1 MENVILLTP
10 LLTATLEASLDRLLY
25 RDRSMK
31 FARAR
36 LSGKVL
42 RVVLKELGTPLT
54 LVFGEQQVDVVGQ
67 WDGEVNCTVTTRL
80 SVLVKL
86 RDRLQLSPLIRS
98 GDLLVEGDIQVVQQ
112 LVTLLD
118 MAEWDPAE
126 LLAPYVGDI
135 VAQGV
140 GQAFFKGARFI
151 KSSFIRQQR
160 YLGETLT
167 EEWRVAP
174 GSLEFAWFE
183 DEVDALLR
191 QADALEARLNKME
204 TK

>member
-1 MENVILLTP
+1 MLLTP
-10 LLTATLEASLDRLLY
+10 LLTATLEASLNRLLY

-31 FARAR
+31 SARSR

-42 RVVLKELGTPLT
+42 KITLKELGTPIT

-67 WDGEVNCTVTTRL
+67 WDGEANCTVMTRL

-86 RDRLQLSPLIRS
+86 RDRQQLSPLMRS
-98 GDLLVEGDIQVVQQ
+98 GDLLVEGDIQVIQQ
-112 LVTLLD
+112 LTTLLD
-118 MAEWDPAE
+118 IAEWDPAE

-135 VAQGV
+135 VAHGV
-140 GQAFFKGARFI
+140 SQAFFKGAGFI
-151 KSSFIRQQR
+151 KSTFTRQQR

-174 GSLEFAWFE
+174 GSLEFAYFQ
-183 DEVDALLR
+183 DEVDALS
-191 QADALEARLNKME
+191 QQVDALDARLNKME